1 MEAIEVDTPHDTPA
15 KAKVTD
21 RVRPDLKSLKMT
33 GSGILIRA
41 LVEEGVE
48 VVFGYPGGVVLGLYD
63 EIYKSKSRFKHV
75 LIRHEQG
82 GTHAADGYAR
92 ATGKPGVVL
101 VTSGPGAT
109 NTVTGIATAYMDS
122 IPLVIFTGQ
131 VAAPLIGNDAFQEA
145 DIVGITRPITK
156 HSYLV
161 KDVVDLEEVVH
172 EAFYIAKSG
181 RPGPVLVDLPK
192 DMLNA
197 KGDYKSRAQLK
208 VEGHA
213 SPNQIQRQ
221 RIAKAA
227 RLINNAKRPLIY
239 AGGGT
244 ILGNAAPELTE
255 LALKTEIPVTTTLLG
270 LGGFPESHKLSL
282 GMLGMHGTWYANMAI
297 SNCDVLVA
305 VGARFDDRVTG
316 RIDGFSTK
324 SKKIH
329 IDIDPACINKNVA
342 VEVPIIGDVKD
353 ILPEL
358 TKLVEKPETKKW
370 RRMIAQWQKEHPL
383 RYRQCANVIMPQFV
397 IEKISEVTRG
407 QAIIVTDVGQHQMWT
422 AQYYK
427 FDKPRSF
434 LSSGG
439 LGTMGYGLPAAM
451 GAAIGCPDREVVCIT
466 GDGGFQM
473 TTFELA
479 TAVEHKVPVKIAILN
494 NGYLGMVRQW
504 QEMFFEGR
512 YSFSNLQGGNPDF
525 VKLAQSYGAIGLRTH
540 KPDEVVPILEE
551 SLKITNKPVVMD
563 FVVAGEE
570 NVFPMVPAGASLP
583 EMVDTDLR
591 VG

>member
-1 MEAIEVDTPHDTPA
+1 MDAVTVKTQPDTLIKTR
-15 KAKVTD
+15 VTKTGMAG
-21 RVRPDLKSLKMT
+21 PESLQMS
-33 GSGILIRA
+33 GSEILLRA
-41 LVEEGVE
+41 LMDEDVE

-63 EIYKSKSRFKHV
+63 EIYKSKSRFKHI

-109 NTVTGIATAYMDS
+109 NTVTGIATSYMDS
-122 IPLVIFTGQ
+122 IPLVVFTGQ
-131 VAAPLIGNDAFQEA
+131 VPAALIGNDAFQEA

-161 KDVVDLEEVVH
+161 KDVNDLEEVVH

-181 RPGPVLVDLPK
+181 RPGPVLIDLPK
-192 DMLNA
+192 DMLNG
-197 KGDYKSRAQLK
+197 KGGYESRDQLK
-208 VEGHA
+208 VEGH
-213 SPNQIQRQ
+213 SPLNEVQRR
-221 RIAKAA
+221 RIAEAA
-227 RLINNAKRPLIY
+227 RLINKAKRPLIY
-239 AGGGT
+239 AGGG
-244 ILGNAAPELTE
+244 IMLGNAANELTE
-255 LALKTEIPVTTTLLG
+255 LAMKTEIPVTTTLLG
-270 LGGFPESHKLSL
+270 LGGFPENHELSL
-282 GMLGMHGTWYANMAI
+282 GMLGMHGTWCANMAI
-297 SNCDVLVA
+297 SECDVLLA
-305 VGARFDDRVTG
+305 IGARFDDRVTG

-324 SKKIH
+324 SQKIH

-342 VEVPIIGDVKD
+342 VEVPVIGDVKD

-358 TKLVEKPETKKW
+358 TKLVEKSNIKKW
-370 RRMIAQWQKEHPL
+370 RRVIAQWQREHPL
-383 RYRQCANVIMPQFV
+383 RYRQREDVIMPQFV
-397 IEKISEVTRG
+397 IEKISDVTRG
-407 QAIIVTDVGQHQMWT
+407 EAIIVTDVGQHQMWA
-422 AQYYK
+422 AQYYE
-427 FDKPRSF
+427 FNKPRSF

-451 GAAIGCPDREVVCIT
+451 GAAIGCPDREVVCVT

-479 TAVEHKVPVKIAILN
+479 TAVEHKVPVKIAVLN

-504 QEMFFEGR
+504 QEMFFAGR

-525 VKLAQSYGAIGLRTH
+525 VKLAESYGAIGLRTH

-551 SLKITNKPVVMD
+551 SLKVKDRPVVMD
-563 FVVAGEE
+563 FVVAEEE

-583 EMVDTDLR
+583 EMVDTDLK